1 MANSAQA
8 RKRARQLQKRELHN
22 ASKRSRVRTAV
33 KKVLKLVQ
41 TDAKAAAVEMK
52 EATKLIDKASK
63 HNIVHKNKAARIKS
77 RLNKKLRAA
86 ASA

>member
-8 RKRARQLQKRELHN
+8 KKRVRQLQKRELHN
-22 ASKRSRVRTAV
+22 ASQRSRVRTAV

-41 TDAKAAAVEMK
+41 SDAKAAEVEMK
-52 EATKLIDKASK
+52 VATRLIDKAAK
-63 HNIVHKNKAARIKS
+63 HNIIHENKAARIKS
-77 RLNKKLRAA
+77 RLTKKLRLA